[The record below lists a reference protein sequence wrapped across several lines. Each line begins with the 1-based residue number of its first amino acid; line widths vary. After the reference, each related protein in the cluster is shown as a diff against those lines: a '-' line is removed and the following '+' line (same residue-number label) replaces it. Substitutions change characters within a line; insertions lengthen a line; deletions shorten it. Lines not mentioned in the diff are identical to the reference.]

1 MHIDILSTV
10 LIHSYEKWGS
20 MNFKGWLNWEE
31 SHSGVDIK
39 LPTDYGKY
47 STPFDEILK
56 VGYSLTTPASI
67 FGGSDTCPLLRG
79 CQ

>member
-1 MHIDILSTV
+1 
-10 LIHSYEKWGS
+10 

-31 SHSGVDIK
+31 SHSVVDIK

-67 FGGSDTCPLLRG
+67 LLSRG
-79 CQ
+79 PDITSNPIHLADIRSSKYLAVHRLLW